1 MNTSL
6 SWIKAYVPGLEA
18 TAQEYTDAMTL
29 SGTKVEGYEE
39 LDADLDRIVV
49 GQIDKIEKH
58 PDADKLIVCQ
68 VNVGSETVQIVTGAK
83 NVHEGDKVP
92 VVRDGGRGAGGHEPG
107 SRVAGGIKIKKGKLR
122 GVESFG
128 MMCSIEELGST
139 RDMYPEAPE
148 EGIYIFQEDVPVG
161 ADAVEILGLHDVVF
175 EYEVTSNRVD
185 CFSVVG
191 IAREAAATFRKE
203 FCPPVVTKTG
213 NEEDVNDYIK
223 VTVKDEDLCP
233 RYCARVVKNIKIGP
247 SPKWMQ
253 RRLASVGIRP
263 INNLV
268 DITNYVMEEY
278 GQPMHAYDLRTIAG
292 NEIIV
297 RRAGEGEKFVTLDGQ
312 ERQMDESVLMICD
325 GEKSVGIAGIMGGE
339 NSMITDS
346 VETMLFEAACF
357 DGTNIRKSSKKVGLR
372 TDASG
377 KFEKGLDPNNAQAAI
392 DRACQLVEELGAG
405 EVVGGMVDVYGKKK
419 EPVRVPFD
427 AQEINQLLGTEISKE
442 EMIGYFEMIGL
453 SYDEETGE
461 VIAPTFRHDL
471 FRMADLAEEV
481 ARFYG
486 YDNIPTTLPR
496 GEATAGKLS
505 FKLRVEEVA
514 RDIAEFCGFSQGMT
528 YSFESPKVF
537 DKLLLPEDSPLRRA
551 VEITNPLGEDY
562 SIMRT
567 TSLNGMLTS
576 LATNYNRRNKNV
588 RLYELGNIYLPETL
602 PLAEL
607 PEERMQ
613 FTLGMY
619 GDGDFF
625 SMKGVVEEFFEKAGL
640 HKKETYDPESGKTY
654 LHPGRQANILYDGVV
669 VGYLGEVHPD
679 VADTYGIGTKAYVAV
694 IDMPEVVERATFDRK
709 YTGIARFPAVTRDIS
724 MVMPKEILAGQVEEV
739 IEKKGGAYLESY
751 GLFDLYEGKQIQEGY
766 KSMAYSITFRAKD
779 KTLEDAEVTKA
790 MDKILGALE
799 SLGIELRK

>member
-92 VVRDGGRGAGGHEPG
+92 VVRDGGRVAGGHEPG